1 MIDPAELDRRDM
13 NAELDP
19 HDREAL
25 ELDLLRQLEV
35 IVRAGQ
41 ADLSFDIL
49 EQLDRVRDLREEL
62 VP

>member
-1 MIDPAELDRRDM
+1 MTYDLDR
-13 NAELDP
+13 E
-19 HDREAL
+19 EL

-41 ADLSFDIL
+41 AELAFDVL
-49 EQLDRVRDLREEL
+49 DQLDRVRNLREEL